1 MITSVA
7 VIGAGISGLTAGYAI
22 IKKGIAVDVY
32 ERSHSISEFG
42 AGITLSKNATSLLE
56 NIGLLS
62 EIAKKAYHP
71 MKSYVREYKSARE
84 IASVELDESFISLDR
99 RDLIDT
105 LAMSFKSAGGNLNL
119 DHEINY
125 VNASTGDVSI
135 KDRTKN
141 YDLILICDGIKSGL
155 RGQIY
160 DNLEPKFTG
169 YVAWRGMVRADELPK
184 FQGSNKANVY
194 YGPGGHIV
202 HYPTG
207 RDDYINFVAIESKS
221 SWHEESWRTEGKTE
235 DLLSKFANWNEGL
248 VHMMAS
254 ANKVY
259 KWGIF
264 QRPLPQK
271 LFMGRSVLLG
281 DAAHP
286 MVPFLGQGACMAI
299 EDGYALAEIIEGCD
313 DITLALEDFNKLR
326 KNRSNWIQKRSLLQ
340 GRFNHVSAPSIMSL
354 RNLITKAVL
363 KRSVSGLHSYELDRE
378 LKAIRKR

>member
-22 IKKGIAVDVY
+22 RKKGIAVDVY

-62 EIAKKAYHP
+62 EISKKAYHP

-99 RDLIDT
+99 RDLIDA
-105 LAMSFKSAGGNLNL
+105 LALSFKSAGGNLILN
-119 DHEINY
+119 HEINK

-221 SWHEESWRTEGKTE
+221 SWHEESWRTEGEAK

-248 VHMMAS
+248 IHMMAS

-271 LFMGRSVLLG
+271 LFQGRSVLLG

-299 EDGYALAEIIEGCD
+299 EDGYALAEVIEGCD
-313 DITLALEDFNKLR
+313 DLELALEDFNKLR
-326 KNRSNWIQKRSLLQ
+326 KNRSNWIQKRSLMQ
-340 GRFNHVSAPSIMSL
+340 GRFNHVSTPSIMSL

-363 KRSVSGLHSYELDRE
+363 KRSVEGLHSYDLDRE

>member
-1 MITSVA
+1 M
-7 VIGAGISGLTAGYAI
+7 
-22 IKKGIAVDVY
+22 
-32 ERSHSISEFG
+32 
-42 AGITLSKNATSLLE
+42 
-56 NIGLLS
+56 
-62 EIAKKAYHP
+62 
-71 MKSYVREYKSARE
+71 YKRQ
-84 IASVELDESFISLDR
+84 SLDR
-99 RDLIDT
+99 RDLIEA
-105 LAMSFKSAGGNLNL
+105 LALSFKSAGGNLILN
-119 DHEINY
+119 HEINK

-221 SWHEESWRTEGKTE
+221 SWHEESWRTEGE
-235 DLLSKFANWNEGL
+235 ARDLLSKFANWNEGL
-248 VHMMAS
+248 LHMMAS

-264 QRPLPQK
+264 QRSLPQK
-271 LFMGRSVLLG
+271 LYMERSVLLG

-299 EDGYALAEIIEGCD
+299 EDGYALAEIIEDCD

-326 KNRSNWIQKRSLLQ
+326 KNRSNWIQKRSMLQ

-363 KRSVSGLHSYELDRE
+363 KRSVEGLHSYELDRE

>member
-22 IKKGIAVDVY
+22 RKKGIAVDVY

-71 MKSYVREYKSARE
+71 MKSYVREYKSGRE
-84 IASVELDESFISLDR
+84 IASVALDKSFISLDR
-99 RDLIDT
+99 RDLIDA
-105 LAMSFKSAGGNLNL
+105 LALSFKSAGGNLIL

-141 YDLILICDGIKSGL
+141 YDLILICDGIKSAL

-169 YVAWRGMVRADELPK
+169 YVAWRGMVRADQLPK
-184 FQGSNKANVY
+184 FQGSDKANVY

-221 SWHEESWRTEGKTE
+221 SWHEESWRTEGE
-235 DLLSKFANWNEGL
+235 ARDLLSKFANWNEGL
-248 VHMMAS
+248 LHMMAS

-264 QRPLPQK
+264 QRSLPQK
-271 LFMGRSVLLG
+271 LYMGRSVLLG

-326 KNRSNWIQKRSLLQ
+326 KYRSNWIQKRSLLQ

>member
-22 IKKGIAVDVY
+22 RKKGIAVDVY

-62 EIAKKAYHP
+62 EISKKAYHP

-99 RDLIDT
+99 RDLIDA
-105 LAMSFKSAGGNLNL
+105 LALSFKSAGGNLILN
-119 DHEINY
+119 HEINK

-221 SWHEESWRTEGKTE
+221 SWHEESWRTEGE
-235 DLLSKFANWNEGL
+235 ARDLLSKFANWNEGL
-248 VHMMAS
+248 LHMMAS

-264 QRPLPQK
+264 QRSLPQK
-271 LFMGRSVLLG
+271 LYMERSVLLG

-299 EDGYALAEIIEGCD
+299 EDGYALAEIIEDCD

-340 GRFNHVSAPSIMSL
+340 GHFNHVSVPSIMSL

-363 KRSVSGLHSYELDRE
+363 KRSVADLHSYELDRE

>member
-22 IKKGIAVDVY
+22 RKKGIAVDVY

-62 EIAKKAYHP
+62 EISKKAYHP

-99 RDLIDT
+99 RDLIDA
-105 LAMSFKSAGGNLNL
+105 LALSFKSAGGNLILN
-119 DHEINY
+119 HEINK

-135 KDRTKN
+135 KDHTKN

-221 SWHEESWRTEGKTE
+221 SWQEESWRTEGKTE

-340 GRFNHVSAPSIMSL
+340 GRFNHVSVPSIMSL

>member
-22 IKKGIAVDVY
+22 RKKGIAVDVY

-42 AGITLSKNATSLLE
+42 AGITLSKNATSLLD

-62 EIAKKAYHP
+62 GIAKNAYHP

-125 VNASTGDVSI
+125 VNASTGDLSI
-135 KDRTKN
+135 NDRTKN

-169 YVAWRGMVRADELPK
+169 YVAWRGMVRADDLPK
-184 FQGSNKANVY
+184 FQGSDKANVY

-221 SWHEESWRTEGKTE
+221 SWQEESWRTEGKTE

-264 QRPLPQK
+264 QRSLPQK

-299 EDGYALAEIIEGCD
+299 EDGYALAEIIEDCD

>member
-22 IKKGIAVDVY
+22 RKKGIAVDVY

-62 EIAKKAYHP
+62 EISKKAYHP

-84 IASVELDESFISLDR
+84 IASVALDKSFISLDR
-99 RDLIDT
+99 RDLINT
-105 LAMSFKSAGGNLNL
+105 LALSFKSAGGNLILSN
-119 DHEINY
+119 EINK
-125 VNASTGDVSI
+125 VNASNGDVSI

-169 YVAWRGMVRADELPK
+169 YVAWRGMVRANELPK

-207 RDDYINFVAIESKS
+207 RDDNINFVAIESKS
-221 SWHEESWRTEGKTE
+221 SWHEESWRTEGKTK

-271 LFMGRSVLLG
+271 LYMGRSVLLG

-299 EDGYALAEIIEGCD
+299 EDGYALAEIIEDSD

-363 KRSVSGLHSYELDRE
+363 KRSVEGLHSYELDRE

>member
-22 IKKGIAVDVY
+22 RKKGIAVDVY

-105 LAMSFKSAGGNLNL
+105 LAMSFKSAGGNLILN
-119 DHEINY
+119 HEINK
-125 VNASTGDVSI
+125 VNASSGDVSI
-135 KDRTKN
+135 EDRTKN
-141 YDLILICDGIKSGL
+141 YDLILICDGIKSAL

-221 SWHEESWRTEGKTE
+221 SWQEESWRTEGE
-235 DLLSKFANWNEGL
+235 ARDLLSKFANWNEGL

-264 QRPLPQK
+264 QRSLPQK

-313 DITLALEDFNKLR
+313 DITLALEDFNELR

>member
-22 IKKGIAVDVY
+22 RKKGIAVDVY

-42 AGITLSKNATSLLE
+42 AGITLSKNATSLLD

-62 EIAKKAYHP
+62 GIAKKAYHP

-84 IASVELDESFISLDR
+84 IASVELDKSFISLDR

-105 LAMSFKSAGGNLNL
+105 LAMSFKSAGGNLIVN
-119 DHEINY
+119 HEINN
-125 VNASTGDVSI
+125 VNAATGDVSI
-135 KDRTKN
+135 EDRTKN
-141 YDLILICDGIKSGL
+141 YDLILICDGIKSAL

-221 SWHEESWRTEGKTE
+221 SWHEESWRTEGE
-235 DLLSKFANWNEGL
+235 ARDLLSKFANWNEGL

-264 QRPLPQK
+264 QRSLPQK

>member
-22 IKKGIAVDVY
+22 RKKGIAVDVY

-56 NIGLLS
+56 NVGLLS

-125 VNASTGDVSI
+125 VNASTGDLSI

-160 DNLEPKFTG
+160 DDLEPKFTG
-169 YVAWRGMVRADELPK
+169 YVAWRGMVRADDLPK
-184 FQGSNKANVY
+184 FQGSDKANVY

-221 SWHEESWRTEGKTE
+221 SWHEESWRTEGE
-235 DLLSKFANWNEGL
+235 ARDLLSKFANWNEGL

-264 QRPLPQK
+264 QRSLPQK

>member
-1 MITSVA
+1 MISTVA

-22 IKKGIAVDVY
+22 RKKGISVDVY

-62 EIAKKAYHP
+62 GIAKKAYHP

-99 RDLIDT
+99 RDLINT
-105 LAMSFKSAGGNLNL
+105 LAFSLKSAGGNLIL

-125 VNASTGDVSI
+125 VNASTGDVGI
-135 KDRTKN
+135 EDRTKN
-141 YDLILICDGIKSGL
+141 YDLILICDGIKSAL
-155 RGQIY
+155 RAQIY

-169 YVAWRGMVRADELPK
+169 YVAWRGMVRAEQLPK

-221 SWHEESWRTEGKTE
+221 SWHEESWRTEGEAK

-248 VHMMAS
+248 IHMMAS

-271 LFMGRSVLLG
+271 LFQGRSVLLG

-299 EDGYALAEIIEGCD
+299 EDGYALAEVIEDCD
-313 DITLALEDFNKLR
+313 DLALALEDFNKLR
-326 KNRSNWIQKRSLLQ
+326 KNRSNWIQKRSLMQ
-340 GRFNHVSAPSIMSL
+340 GRFNHVSTPSIMSL

-363 KRSVSGLHSYELDRE
+363 KRSVEGLHSYDLDRE

>member
-22 IKKGIAVDVY
+22 RKKGIAVDVY

-62 EIAKKAYHP
+62 EISKKAYHP

-99 RDLIDT
+99 RDLIDA
-105 LAMSFKSAGGNLNL
+105 LALSFKSAGGNLILN
-119 DHEINY
+119 HEINK

-221 SWHEESWRTEGKTE
+221 SWHEESWRTEGE
-235 DLLSKFANWNEGL
+235 ARDLLSKFANWNEGL

-264 QRPLPQK
+264 QRSLPQK
-271 LFMGRSVLLG
+271 LYMERSVLLG

-340 GRFNHVSAPSIMSL
+340 GHFNHVSVPSIMSL

-363 KRSVSGLHSYELDRE
+363 KRSVADLHSYELDRE

>member
-22 IKKGIAVDVY
+22 RKKGIAVDVY

-42 AGITLSKNATSLLE
+42 AGITLSKNATSLLD

-62 EIAKKAYHP
+62 GIAKNAYHP

-125 VNASTGDVSI
+125 VNASTGDLSI

-169 YVAWRGMVRADELPK
+169 YVAWRGMVRADDLPK
-184 FQGSNKANVY
+184 FQGSDKANVY

-221 SWHEESWRTEGKTE
+221 SWHEESWRTEGE
-235 DLLSKFANWNEGL
+235 ARDLLSKFANWNEGL

-264 QRPLPQK
+264 QRSLPQK

-363 KRSVSGLHSYELDRE
+363 KRSVAGLHSYELDRE

>member
-1 MITSVA
+1 MISSVA

-22 IKKGIAVDVY
+22 RKKGIAVDVY

-62 EIAKKAYHP
+62 EISKKAYHP

-99 RDLIDT
+99 RDLIDA
-105 LAMSFKSAGGNLNL
+105 LALSFKSAGGNLILN
-119 DHEINY
+119 HEINK

-160 DNLEPKFTG
+160 DDLEPKFTG

-221 SWHEESWRTEGKTE
+221 SWHEESWRSEGE
-235 DLLSKFANWNEGL
+235 ARDLLSKFANWNEGL

-254 ANKVY
+254 ANKIY

-264 QRPLPQK
+264 QRSLPQK
-271 LFMGRSVLLG
+271 LYMERSVLLG

-299 EDGYALAEIIEGCD
+299 EDGYALAEIIEDCD
-313 DITLALEDFNKLR
+313 DITP
-326 KNRSNWIQKRSLLQ
+326 
-340 GRFNHVSAPSIMSL
+340 VSYTHLTLPTIA
-354 RNLITKAVL
+354 
-363 KRSVSGLHSYELDRE
+363 
-378 LKAIRKR
+378 

>member
-22 IKKGIAVDVY
+22 RKKGIAVDVY

-56 NIGLLS
+56 NIDLLS
-62 EIAKKAYHP
+62 EISEKAYHP

-99 RDLIDT
+99 RDLINT
-105 LAMSFKSAGGNLNL
+105 LAFSFKSAGGNLIL

-125 VNASTGDVSI
+125 VNASTGDVGI
-135 KDRTKN
+135 EDRTKN
-141 YDLILICDGIKSGL
+141 YDLILICDGIKSAL
-155 RGQIY
+155 RAQIY

-169 YVAWRGMVRADELPK
+169 YVAWRGMVRAEQLPK

-221 SWHEESWRTEGKTE
+221 SWHEESWRTEGEAK

-248 VHMMAS
+248 IHMMAS

-271 LFMGRSVLLG
+271 LFQGRSVLLG

-299 EDGYALAEIIEGCD
+299 EDGYALAEVIEGCD
-313 DITLALEDFNKLR
+313 DLALALEDFNKLR

-363 KRSVSGLHSYELDRE
+363 KRSVEGLHSYELDRE

>member
-22 IKKGIAVDVY
+22 RKKGIAVDVY

-42 AGITLSKNATSLLE
+42 AGITLSKNATSLLD

-62 EIAKKAYHP
+62 GIAKNAYHP

-125 VNASTGDVSI
+125 VNASTGDLSI

-169 YVAWRGMVRADELPK
+169 YVAWRGMVRADDLPK
-184 FQGSNKANVY
+184 FQGSDKANVY

-221 SWHEESWRTEGKTE
+221 SWQEESWRTEGKTE

-264 QRPLPQK
+264 QRSLPQK

-363 KRSVSGLHSYELDRE
+363 KRSVEGLHSYELDRE

>member
-22 IKKGIAVDVY
+22 RKKGIAVDVY

-84 IASVELDESFISLDR
+84 IASVELDKSFISLDR

-105 LAMSFKSAGGNLNL
+105 LAMSFKSAGGNLIVN
-119 DHEINY
+119 HEINN
-125 VNASTGDVSI
+125 VNAATGDVSI
-135 KDRTKN
+135 EDRTKN
-141 YDLILICDGIKSGL
+141 YDLILICDGIKSAL
-155 RGQIY
+155 RAQIY

-221 SWHEESWRTEGKTE
+221 SWHEESWRTEGE
-235 DLLSKFANWNEGL
+235 ARDLLSKFANWNEGL
-248 VHMMAS
+248 IHMMAS

-271 LFMGRSVLLG
+271 LFQGRSVLLG

-299 EDGYALAEIIEGCD
+299 EDGYALAEVIEDCD
-313 DITLALEDFNKLR
+313 DIALALEDFNKLR

-354 RNLITKAVL
+354 RNLITKAAL
-363 KRSVSGLHSYELDRE
+363 KRSISGLHSYELDRE

>member
-22 IKKGIAVDVY
+22 RKKGIAVDVY

-62 EIAKKAYHP
+62 EISKKAYHP

-125 VNASTGDVSI
+125 VNASTGDLSI

-169 YVAWRGMVRADELPK
+169 YVAWRGMVRADDLPK
-184 FQGSNKANVY
+184 FQGSDKANVY

-221 SWHEESWRTEGKTE
+221 SWHEESWRTEGE
-235 DLLSKFANWNEGL
+235 ARDLLSKFANWNEGL

-264 QRPLPQK
+264 QRSLPQK

-378 LKAIRKR
+378 LKALRKR

>member
-1 MITSVA
+1 M
-7 VIGAGISGLTAGYAI
+7 
-22 IKKGIAVDVY
+22 
-32 ERSHSISEFG
+32 
-42 AGITLSKNATSLLE
+42 
-56 NIGLLS
+56 
-62 EIAKKAYHP
+62 
-71 MKSYVREYKSARE
+71 
-84 IASVELDESFISLDR
+84 
-99 RDLIDT
+99 IDT
-105 LAMSFKSAGGNLNL
+105 LAMSFKSAGGNLILN
-119 DHEINY
+119 HEINN
-125 VNASTGDVSI
+125 VNASSGDVSI
-135 KDRTKN
+135 EDRTKN
-141 YDLILICDGIKSGL
+141 YDLILICDGIKSAL
-155 RGQIY
+155 RLQIY

-221 SWHEESWRTEGKTE
+221 SWQEESWRTEGKTE

>member
-1 MITSVA
+1 M
-7 VIGAGISGLTAGYAI
+7 
-22 IKKGIAVDVY
+22 
-32 ERSHSISEFG
+32 
-42 AGITLSKNATSLLE
+42 
-56 NIGLLS
+56 
-62 EIAKKAYHP
+62 
-71 MKSYVREYKSARE
+71 
-84 IASVELDESFISLDR
+84 
-99 RDLIDT
+99 
-105 LAMSFKSAGGNLNL
+105 
-119 DHEINY
+119 
-125 VNASTGDVSI
+125 SI

-221 SWHEESWRTEGKTE
+221 SWHEESWRTEGE
-235 DLLSKFANWNEGL
+235 ARDLLSKFANWNEGL

-264 QRPLPQK
+264 QRSLPQK

-299 EDGYALAEIIEGCD
+299 EDGYALAEIIEDCD

-363 KRSVSGLHSYELDRE
+363 KRSVEGLHSYELDRE

>member
-22 IKKGIAVDVY
+22 RKKGIAVDIY

-56 NIGLLS
+56 NIDLLS
-62 EIAKKAYHP
+62 EISEKAYHP

-99 RDLIDT
+99 RDLINT
-105 LAMSFKSAGGNLNL
+105 LAFSFKSAGGNLIL

-125 VNASTGDVSI
+125 VNASTGDVGI
-135 KDRTKN
+135 EDRTKN
-141 YDLILICDGIKSGL
+141 YDLILICDGIKSAL
-155 RGQIY
+155 RAQIY

-169 YVAWRGMVRADELPK
+169 YVAWRGMVRAEQLPK

-299 EDGYALAEIIEGCD
+299 EDGYALAEIIEDCD

-354 RNLITKAVL
+354 RNLITKAAL
-363 KRSVSGLHSYELDRE
+363 KRSISGLHSYELDRE

>member
-22 IKKGIAVDVY
+22 RKKGIAVDVY

-42 AGITLSKNATSLLE
+42 AGITLSKNATSLLD

-62 EIAKKAYHP
+62 GIAKNAYHP

-125 VNASTGDVSI
+125 VNASTGDLSI

-169 YVAWRGMVRADELPK
+169 YVAWRGMVRADDLPK
-184 FQGSNKANVY
+184 FQGSDKANVY

-221 SWHEESWRTEGKTE
+221 SWHEESWRTEGE
-235 DLLSKFANWNEGL
+235 ARDLLSKFANWNEGL

-264 QRPLPQK
+264 QRSLPQK

-378 LKAIRKR
+378 LKALRKR

>member
-22 IKKGIAVDVY
+22 RKKGIAVDIY

-71 MKSYVREYKSARE
+71 MKSYVREYKSGRE
-84 IASVELDESFISLDR
+84 IASVALDKSFISLDR
-99 RDLIDT
+99 RDLIDA
-105 LAMSFKSAGGNLNL
+105 LALSFKSAGGNLIL

-141 YDLILICDGIKSGL
+141 YDLILICDGIKSAL

-169 YVAWRGMVRADELPK
+169 YVAWRGMVRADDLPK
-184 FQGSNKANVY
+184 FQGSDKANVY

-221 SWHEESWRTEGKTE
+221 SWQEESWRTEGKTE

-354 RNLITKAVL
+354 RNLITKAAL
-363 KRSVSGLHSYELDRE
+363 KRSISGLHSYELDRE